1 MKNAS
6 YYMLLLA
13 AGAIGSTMFALL
25 CTMWGVIDADNA
37 RSYVLVAGPIG
48 IASFIGSW
56 LTHRRNV

>member
-25 CTMWGVIDADNA
+25 CTMWGLIDADNA
-37 RSYVLVAGPIG
+37 RSYVLVAGPVG
-48 IASFIGSW
+48 IVSFIG
-56 LTHRRNV
+56 